1 MTLPLVISFASKAF
15 ELYGFLCAE
24 LDEGTNRMTYY
35 AIMLDAWE
43 NGGTKR
49 AIKIDENGLTEP
61 NPAFDNLRK
70 VTSTNVVLALY
81 DDITLKQ
88 QLVPRPFELIDN
100 CKEEPELETFMS
112 SPSSES
118 LFQMMLTVIGTHSFH
133 FPLTESN
140 ADDENELNMLDEW
153 IDKLLHTKLKQYI
166 VHDVLSDVVSSQK
179 CLSKSISKCKWS
191 TVIN

>member
-24 LDEGTNRMTYY
+24 LDERTNQITYN

-49 AIKIDENGLTEP
+49 AIQIDENGLKEP

-88 QLVPRPFELIDN
+88 QLVPRPFVLNEN
-100 CKEEPELETFMS
+100 CKEEPGLETTID
-112 SPSSES
+112 SET
-118 LFQMMLTVIGTHSFH
+118 LFELMLIVIVTHSFH
-133 FPLTESN
+133 FPLTESI

-153 IDKLLHTKLKQYI
+153 IDKLLHTKLKQYV

-179 CLSKSISKCKWS
+179 CLSKSIPKCKWS
-191 TVIN
+191 IIID